1 MEKKKREF
9 QFGGGNGCGNEDER
23 VLLWE
28 DGLPDVEKLTPLS
41 QSLISQELASAFR
54 ILMEPHR
61 SILDV
66 NSASKMTIMNIR
78 DGQSEGYRS
87 FEFKYDQ
94 TRREDV
100 VMVESDE
107 GINPDDLGSDSRK
120 LRRVDCVE
128 ETNIAPRAESLIE
141 DAALAR
147 TLKRP
152 RLAWTPQLHKRFVDV
167 VSHLGLKDAAPKAIM
182 QMMNVEGLT
191 RENVASHLQKYRLYL
206 KRTQISSTTD
216 EALVPMPVTQNA
228 HDSSPSAADSH
239 GNDCFPATFPMTY
252 MPSPMMPMMFYGM
265 GAHGHGLSQTAMPMV
280 NLTNVP
286 THSCSTKGQHD
297 L

>member
-1 MEKKKREF
+1 MEQKKRES
-9 QFGGGNGCGNEDER
+9 QFGGGNGCRNGDER

-28 DGLPDVEKLTPLS
+28 EGLPDVEKLTPLS

-54 ILMEPHR
+54 ILMEPHP
-61 SILDV
+61 SLIDV

-78 DGQSEGYRS
+78 DEQSEGYRS
-87 FEFKYDQ
+87 FEFTYDQ

-107 GINPDDLGSDSRK
+107 AINPDELGSDSRK
-120 LRRVDCVE
+120 LRRVDSVE
-128 ETNIAPRAESLIE
+128 DTNLAPRAESLIE

-206 KRTQISSTTD
+206 KRTQISSTAD
-216 EALVPMPVTQNA
+216 EALVPIPVTQDS
-228 HDSSPSAADSH
+228 HDSSPSADTH
-239 GNDCFPATFPMTY
+239 GNGYFPATYPMIY
-252 MPSPMMPMMFYGM
+252 VPSPMMPMMFYGM
-265 GAHGHGLSQTAMPMV
+265 GAHGHGLSQTGMRMV
-280 NLTNVP
+280 NLSTVP
-286 THSCSTKGQHD
+286 THSCSSKGQHD
-297 L
+297 